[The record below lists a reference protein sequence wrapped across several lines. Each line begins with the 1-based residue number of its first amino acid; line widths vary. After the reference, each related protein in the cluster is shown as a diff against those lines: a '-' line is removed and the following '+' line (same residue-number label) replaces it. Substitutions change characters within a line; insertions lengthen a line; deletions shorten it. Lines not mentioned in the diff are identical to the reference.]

1 MGTGWLLFWAILL
14 SAVTLYTQLL
24 VPRFTRSRFVWPLRV
39 TLMLIGV
46 AVGYTFASTPS
57 FTSDEPHVLL
67 ILLIGVGLVHAPA
80 GAILALK
87 RARGSARS

>member
-1 MGTGWLLFWAILL
+1 MGTGWLLCLAILL
-14 SAVTLYTQLL
+14 CGVTLYTQWQ
-24 VPRFTRSRFVWPLRV
+24 VPRFTRSPFVWPLRLA
-39 TLMLIGV
+39 LMAVGL

-57 FTSDEPHVLL
+57 LTSDEPHVLL
-67 ILLIGVGLVHAPA
+67 VVLIGVGLVHAPA